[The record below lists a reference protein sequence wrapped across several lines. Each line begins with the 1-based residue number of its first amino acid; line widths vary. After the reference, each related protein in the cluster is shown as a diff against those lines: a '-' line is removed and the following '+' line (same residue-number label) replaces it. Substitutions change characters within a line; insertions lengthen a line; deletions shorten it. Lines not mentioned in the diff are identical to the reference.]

1 MLYVKSAKAALLSLA
16 WLVSQLLSVTI
27 GAAQAPTWPVLGF
40 HAVHPTMGV
49 VDVTLGRVPDGY
61 KVYNVHPDHG
71 LGEKPLLL
79 RIEPV
84 VTGDDLVDAQQAFD
98 SRTNEAVINFR
109 FNQKGARVFGRF
121 TQENIGRPF
130 AIVLDEKVLSA
141 PVIRSE
147 ILGGSG
153 QISGTFT
160 LERAQ
165 ELAARLRVAAERAKA
180 APHNGSR

>member
-1 MLYVKSAKAALLSLA
+1 M
-16 WLVSQLLSVTI
+16 Q
-27 GAAQAPTWPVLGF
+27 
-40 HAVHPTMGV
+40 
-49 VDVTLGRVPDGY
+49 
-61 KVYNVHPDHG
+61 
-71 LGEKPLLL
+71 GE
-79 RIEPV
+79 
-84 VTGDDLVDAQQAFD
+84 DLVDSQQGFD

-165 ELAARLRVAAERAKA
+165 DLAARLRVAAERAKA